1 MRGVT
6 DQLLRLVSIAARSEP
21 GHVTELH
28 DIGSRY
34 AQAAKELVSG
44 DARVVLLDQW
54 SEDAKHVEGLLEPA
68 AFAPSAP
75 PQRTADIV
83 AGYGELW
90 SARLLAAYLRQRMGT
105 DRAGTWVDAR
115 RVVTIR
121 HGELGPAVLWER
133 SRRNW
138 NSVLREGASP
148 VVVITGFIA
157 ADDPRFR
164 QTVETVLRELAAGPF
179 PLLYRYHN
187 DDGVGGP
194 EGAFLLPSFWLVEAL
209 ALGGEVERARA
220 ALAAL
225 MEHASPL
232 GLYSEEIHPET
243 LELLGNFPQGFSHL
257 GLINAVFRL
266 EAVKQVDVASAW

>member
-1 MRGVT
+1 
-6 DQLLRLVSIAARSEP
+6 
-21 GHVTELH
+21 
-28 DIGSRY
+28 
-34 AQAAKELVSG
+34 SG

-157 ADDPRFR
+157 
-164 QTVETVLRELAAGPF
+164 
-179 PLLYRYHN
+179 
-187 DDGVGGP
+187 
-194 EGAFLLPSFWLVEAL
+194 
-209 ALGGEVERARA
+209 
-220 ALAAL
+220 
-225 MEHASPL
+225 
-232 GLYSEEIHPET
+232 
-243 LELLGNFPQGFSHL
+243 
-257 GLINAVFRL
+257 
-266 EAVKQVDVASAW
+266 

>member
-1 MRGVT
+1 
-6 DQLLRLVSIAARSEP
+6 AARSEP

-115 RVVTIR
+115 RVVTI
-121 HGELGPAVLWER
+121 
-133 SRRNW
+133 
-138 NSVLREGASP
+138 
-148 VVVITGFIA
+148 
-157 ADDPRFR
+157 
-164 QTVETVLRELAAGPF
+164 
-179 PLLYRYHN
+179 
-187 DDGVGGP
+187 
-194 EGAFLLPSFWLVEAL
+194 
-209 ALGGEVERARA
+209 
-220 ALAAL
+220 
-225 MEHASPL
+225 
-232 GLYSEEIHPET
+232 
-243 LELLGNFPQGFSHL
+243 
-257 GLINAVFRL
+257 
-266 EAVKQVDVASAW
+266 